1 MYGIRSVNMR
11 QSMAECCDQLRL
23 PLCVNL
29 QELEQRQQR
38 LRNSK
43 AELLN
48 LQRLEVVHLENFLDG
63 QARAG
68 KQLPLEEQGFKRS
81 DGNSEYEYDLVGI

>member
-1 MYGIRSVNMR
+1 MAIGYGIGRNSIWHK
-11 QSMAECCDQLRL
+11 QLL
-23 PLCVNL
+23 M

-38 LRNSK
+38 LRNLK
-43 AELLN
+43 AELQN

-68 KQLPLEEQGFKRS
+68 KQMPLEERAFKREGM
-81 DGNSEYEYDLVGI
+81 DYEYDLVGI

>member
-1 MYGIRSVNMR
+1 MIQIQNFSTFKYGAM
-11 QSMAECCDQLRL
+11 
-23 PLCVNL
+23 

-38 LRNSK
+38 LRNLK

-68 KQLPLEEQGFKRS
+68 KQMPLEEQGFKR

>member
-1 MYGIRSVNMR
+1 MYAFDLYASAKGWCSVACGWFCTW
-11 QSMAECCDQLRL
+11 QTSKH
-23 PLCVNL
+23 VVHL

-38 LRNSK
+38 LRNLK
-43 AELLN
+43 AELQN

-68 KQLPLEEQGFKRS
+68 KQMPWLQAGWHGL
-81 DGNSEYEYDLVGI
+81 

>member
-1 MYGIRSVNMR
+1 MSEHTCM
-11 QSMAECCDQLRL
+11 
-23 PLCVNL
+23 L

-38 LRNSK
+38 LRNLK

-68 KQLPLEEQGFKRS
+68 KQLPLEERGFKR